1 MKKIIL
7 LCCCLSACLIA
18 SAKDLK
24 DNFTGKYAPEKVGAK
39 VCARFIEVPHPNFD
53 ERTDPPQEITYPETC
68 AWLGAIR
75 FARTTKDK
83 EALEALEERLY
94 PLFGD
99 EMKLLPVPNHV
110 DHNVFGSVP
119 LQLYMHTGN
128 KAFRSLGLWYAD
140 TQWQKP
146 ASKKENPEHT
156 RLLNEGLSWQTRYWI
171 DDMFMV
177 TTIQSQAYLAT
188 KDARYIDR
196 TARQMVSYLGKI
208 QRPNGLF
215 HHSPEAPFFWGRGN
229 GWMAA
234 GMTELLSVLPR
245 ENEHYDIIMQSYLKM
260 MNTLAEYQK
269 DDGLWAQLVDDPTV
283 WSETSGSA
291 MFTYAM
297 IKGVRKGWLPKDKFE
312 PIVNKAWKA
321 LVDRINDRGDI
332 SDVCEGTNRSNDRD
346 FYLGRRRLLGN
357 MHGQAPILWCAT
369 AFLEKKEVV

>member
-83 EALEALEERLY
+83 KALEALEERLY

-99 EMKLLPVPNHV
+99 EMRLLPVPNHV

-128 KAFRSLGLWYAD
+128 NAFRSLGLWYAD

-291 MFTYAM
+291 MFAYAI

-332 SDVCEGTNRSNDRD
+332 ADVCEGTNRSNDRD

-369 AFLEKKEVV
+369 AFLEK

>member
-1 MKKIIL
+1 ML
-7 LCCCLSACLIA
+7 ACLTL

-24 DNFTGKYAPEKVGAK
+24 DNFSGKYAPEKVGAK

-53 ERTDPPQEITYPETC
+53 ERTDPPLEITYPETC

-75 FARTTKDK
+75 FSRTTKDK
-83 EALEALEERLY
+83 KALEALEERLY

-99 EMKLLPVPNHV
+99 EMRLLPVPNHV

-128 KAFRSLGLWYAD
+128 KAFRSLGMWYAD

-188 KDARYIDR
+188 KDPKYIDR

-215 HHSPEAPFFWGRGN
+215 HHSPTAPFFWGRGN

-234 GMTELLSVLPR
+234 GMTELLSVLPKD
-245 ENEHYDIIMQSYLKM
+245 NEHYGIIMESYRKM
-260 MNTLAEYQK
+260 MDTLAEYQK
-269 DDGLWAQLVDDPTV
+269 EDGLWAQLVDDPSV

-297 IKGVRKGWLPKDKFE
+297 IKGVRRGWLPKEKFE

-321 LVDRINDRGDI
+321 LVDRIDDRGDI
-332 SDVCEGTNRSNDRD
+332 ADVCEGTNQSSEKD

-369 AFLEKKEVV
+369 AFLEK

>member
-83 EALEALEERLY
+83 KALEALEERLY

-99 EMKLLPVPNHV
+99 EMRLLPVPNHV

-146 ASKKENPEHT
+146 ESKKENPEHT

-245 ENEHYDIIMQSYLKM
+245 ENEHYDLIMQSYLKM

-321 LVDRINDRGDI
+321 LVDRIDERGDI
-332 SDVCEGTNRSNDRD
+332 ADVCEGTNRSTERD

-369 AFLEKKEVV
+369 AFLEK